1 MTNLSALPVG
11 TRLAGD
17 YRIDRIL
24 GAGGFGITYLA
35 EETPLA
41 RQVTIKEYFPV
52 DFAVRDANQ
61 AAQPRSG
68 DVTGDYQ
75 WGLDRF
81 LDEARTLARFDHPN
95 IVRVYRF
102 FQENNSG
109 FMVLHFEDGKSF
121 KAWLKSLGRAP
132 RQHELDRV
140 VPPLLDALSLIHGS
154 DFLHRD
160 IAPDNIIIRTDGS
173 PVLIDFGSARSE
185 IAQHSRTV
193 SALVKPG
200 YSPYEQ
206 YATTGRQQGP
216 WTDIYSLGATLYQAV
231 TGKRPPDSPSRM
243 VEDELVPA
251 RDAAISA
258 YRPGFLAAIDAALS
272 LDISARP
279 RSVDEWRKQLL
290 APIVRTEGAAAP
302 DGAASAGDAPPALTP
317 EPPRASEPGA
327 APKSKLKA
335 KPKEKEKEKEKGK
348 DSDDSSPPAA
358 RKAAPK
364 AAPGAEHPLP
374 PNVPRRPASE
384 GRVAAIF
391 REWRARRAARP
402 TPAPASPLAAAR
414 GKSDAGAAPVA
425 AAPAAKAAAVAAH
438 PVAADPPAKSNLP
451 AVVERRAPPRPGR
464 PKKKWSWRPL
474 VIKAVIGLTIAAL
487 AVAYQNAQPRI
498 ERQGEG
504 TFSSGAL
511 PGPQVAQIKGGHKG
525 AVEGIGYVSDGRQFV
540 TVGDDGALKLWE
552 SSGRTLVRSFDLEER
567 DVTALAVGAARAATA
582 HKSGRIVV
590 WDLEL
595 GIRLPAVKRNEADI
609 HAVAFAGSPD
619 RILAAGHDWK
629 LTLFDTRTPILPVH
643 VFDGHESAVQ
653 AVAFSSARGL
663 IASGGADRTV
673 RLWNAETFEAGR
685 VYRGHQDFVTALAFS
700 ADGRS
705 LASGD
710 LAGAVRIWS
719 MTTRRA
725 QRAIRAHG
733 GGITALAYS
742 ADGNWLATSSRDG
755 LVKLWDM
762 VRPRPPR
769 VFAGHAG
776 EVRAL
781 SFAPDGATLASAG
794 ADGVVRFWSTAFMA
808 RSGS

>member
-1 MTNLSALPVG
+1 MTNLAALPVG
-11 TRLAGD
+11 TRLAED
-17 YRIDRIL
+17 YRIDRVL

-52 DFAVRDANQ
+52 DFAIRDTNQ

-102 FQENNSG
+102 FRENNSG

-140 VPPLLDALSLIHGS
+140 VPPLLDALALIHGS

-173 PVLIDFGSARSE
+173 PVLIDFGSARSD

-258 YRPGFLAAIDAALS
+258 YRPGFLAAIDAALA
-272 LDISARP
+272 LDVNARP
-279 RSVDEWRKQLL
+279 RSDRRMAQAAL
-290 APIVRTEGAAAP
+290 GAGCPHRSVAAK
-302 DGAASAGDAPPALTP
+302 DAAASASEAAPVAAP
-317 EPPRASEPGA
+317 EPPRGTV
-327 APKSKLKA
+327 
-335 KPKEKEKEKEKGK
+335 
-348 DSDDSSPPAA
+348 
-358 RKAAPK
+358 
-364 AAPGAEHPLP
+364 AAPGAEPKSKIKAKAKVKESGDGAPAEKKASPKASLAADSPLP
-374 PNVPRRPASE
+374 QNVPRRPASE

-402 TPAPASPLAAAR
+402 TARFAAR
-414 GKSDAGAAPVA
+414 
-425 AAPAAKAAAVAAH
+425 
-438 PVAADPPAKSNLP
+438 
-451 AVVERRAPPRPGR
+451 RRARVRRTCRSSWRRSPRGRGSRCRGSSGQVESCRSWSNAARRSRFQR
-464 PKKKWSWRPL
+464 PKKKRSWRPL
-474 VIKAVIGLTIAAL
+474 IIKGLIGLTIAGL
-487 AVAYQNAQPRI
+487 AVAYQNALPRV

-504 TFSSGAL
+504 TISSGAL
-511 PGPQVAQIKGGHKG
+511 PGPQIAEIKGAHKG
-525 AVEGIGYVSDGRQFV
+525 AVDGVGYTSDGRQFV
-540 TVGDDGALKLWE
+540 TIGDDGTLKLWE
-552 SSGRTLVRSFDLEER
+552 SPGRTLVRTFDLEST
-567 DVTALAVGAARAATA
+567 DATALAVGDTRAVTA
-582 HKSGRIVV
+582 HRSGRIAL

-595 GIRLPAVKRNEADI
+595 GVRLAEFKRNDADI

-619 RILAAGHDWK
+619 RILAASHDWK
-629 LTLFDTRTPILPVH
+629 LTLFDARTPILPVH

-653 AVAFSSARGL
+653 AVAYSAARKL

-673 RLWNAETFEAGR
+673 RLWNAETFEPAR
-685 VYRGHQDFVTALAFS
+685 VYRGHQDFVTTLAFA
-700 ADGRS
+700 ADGRT

-710 LAGAVRIWS
+710 LSGTVRIWS

-725 QRAIRAHG
+725 QRAIRAHK
-733 GGITALAYS
+733 GGISALAYS
-742 ADGNWLATSSRDG
+742 SDGNWLATAGRDG

-762 VRPRPPR
+762 ARPRPPR
-769 VFAGHAG
+769 VFTGHVG
-776 EVRAL
+776 DVRAL

-794 ADGVVRFWSTAFMA
+794 ADGVVRFWSTAFMV
-808 RSGS
+808 RRGS

>member
-1 MTNLSALPVG
+1 MTNLAALPVG
-11 TRLAGD
+11 TRLAED
-17 YRIDRIL
+17 YRIDRVL

-41 RQVTIKEYFPV
+41 RLVTIKEYFPV
-52 DFAVRDANQ
+52 DFAVRDTNQ

-102 FQENNSG
+102 FRENNSG
-109 FMVLHFEDGKSF
+109 FMVLHYEDGKSF
-121 KAWLKSLGRAP
+121 KAWLKALGRAP

-173 PVLIDFGSARSE
+173 PVLIDFGSARSD

-243 VEDELVPA
+243 VDDELVPA

-258 YRPGFLAAIDAALS
+258 YRPGFLAAIDAALA
-272 LDISARP
+272 LDVNARP

-290 APIVRTEGAAAP
+290 APVAREAAPVLETAAAV
-302 DGAASAGDAPPALTP
+302 GAPAGP
-317 EPPRASEPGA
+317 EPRAGEVEPEA
-327 APKSKLKA
+327 APKSKIKA
-335 KPKEKEKEKEKGK
+335 KAKAKE
-348 DSDDSSPPAA
+348 SDGSAPAA
-358 RKAAPK
+358 KKAAPK
-364 AAPGAEHPLP
+364 PSPASETSLP
-374 PNVPRRPASE
+374 PSVPRRPISE

-391 REWRARRAARP
+391 SEWRARRAARLAAP
-402 TPAPASPLAAAR
+402 PPPAS
-414 GKSDAGAAPVA
+414 APA
-425 AAPAAKAAAVAAH
+425 AAPAPVPAAAVAA
-438 PVAADPPAKSNLP
+438 PTVAAAVAVDAPAKSNLP
-451 AVVERRAPPRPGR
+451 AVIERRAAPRPTR
-464 PKKKWSWRPL
+464 PKRKRSWRPL
-474 VIKAVIGLTIAAL
+474 IIKGIIGLAIAAL
-487 AVAYQNAQPRI
+487 AVAYQNSLPRV
-498 ERQGEG
+498 ERQGQG

-511 PGPQVAQIKGGHKG
+511 PGPQIAQIKDVHKG
-525 AVEGIGYVSDGRQFV
+525 GVQGVGYTSDSRQFV
-540 TVGDDGALKLWE
+540 TIGNDGTLKLWDNR
-552 SSGRTLVRSFDLEER
+552 GLTLVRTIEVEDR
-567 DVTALAVGAARAATA
+567 DVTALAVGAARAVTG
-582 HKSGRIVV
+582 HKSGRIAV

-595 GIRLPAVKRNEADI
+595 GIRLADLKRNEAEI
-609 HAVAFAGSPD
+609 HAVAFAGMPD
-619 RILAAGHDWK
+619 HVLAAGHDWK
-629 LTLFDTRTPILPVH
+629 LALFNVRAPIPPMH
-643 VFDGHESAVQ
+643 VFEGHESAVQ
-653 AVAFSSARGL
+653 AVAFSAARGL
-663 IASGGADRTV
+663 IASGSADRTV
-673 RLWNAETFEAGR
+673 RLWNAETFEPGP
-685 VYRGHQDFVTALAFS
+685 VLRGHEDFVTALAFA
-700 ADGRS
+700 ADGRM

-710 LAGAVRIWS
+710 LAGTVRIWS

-725 QRAIRAHG
+725 QRSIRAHK
-733 GGITALAYS
+733 GGITAIAYS
-742 ADGNWLATSSRDG
+742 PDAHWLATAGRDG

-762 VRPRPPR
+762 VRQRPPR
-769 VFAGHAG
+769 VFSGHEG

-781 SFAPDGATLASAG
+781 SFAPEGTTLASAG
-794 ADGVVRFWSTAFMA
+794 ADGTVRFWSTAFMA
-808 RSGS
+808 RRGS

>member
-1 MTNLSALPVG
+1 MTNLAALPVG
-11 TRLAGD
+11 TRLAED
-17 YRIDRIL
+17 YRIDRVL

-41 RQVTIKEYFPV
+41 RLVTIKEYFPV
-52 DFAVRDANQ
+52 DFAVRDTNQ

-102 FQENNSG
+102 FRENNSG
-109 FMVLHFEDGKSF
+109 FMVLHYEDGKSF
-121 KAWLKSLGRAP
+121 KAWLKALGRAP

-173 PVLIDFGSARSE
+173 PVLIDFGSARSD

-243 VEDELVPA
+243 VDDELVPA

-258 YRPGFLAAIDAALS
+258 YRPGFLAAIDAALA
-272 LDISARP
+272 LDVNARP

-290 APIVRTEGAAAP
+290 APVAREAAPVLETAAAATVGAAA
-302 DGAASAGDAPPALTP
+302 GP
-317 EPPRASEPGA
+317 EPRAGEVQAEA
-327 APKSKLKA
+327 APKSKIKA
-335 KPKEKEKEKEKGK
+335 KAKAKE
-348 DSDDSSPPAA
+348 SDGSAPAA
-358 RKAAPK
+358 KKAAPK
-364 AAPGAEHPLP
+364 PSPASETSLP
-374 PNVPRRPASE
+374 PSAPRRPISE

-391 REWRARRAARP
+391 SEWRARRAARLAA
-402 TPAPASPLAAAR
+402 TPPPAS
-414 GKSDAGAAPVA
+414 APA
-425 AAPAAKAAAVAAH
+425 AAPTPVPAAAVAPPTAAAA
-438 PVAADPPAKSNLP
+438 VAVDAPAKSNLP
-451 AVVERRAPPRPGR
+451 AVIERRATPRPTR
-464 PKKKWSWRPL
+464 PKKKRSWRPL
-474 VIKAVIGLTIAAL
+474 IIKGIIGLAIAAL
-487 AVAYQNAQPRI
+487 AVAYQNSLPRV
-498 ERQGEG
+498 ERQGQG

-511 PGPQVAQIKGGHKG
+511 PGPQIAQIKDVHKG
-525 AVEGIGYVSDGRQFV
+525 GVQGVGYTSDGRQFV
-540 TVGDDGALKLWE
+540 TIGNDGTLKLWD
-552 SSGRTLVRSFDLEER
+552 SRGLKLVRTTEVEDR
-567 DVTALAVGAARAATA
+567 DVTALAVGSARAVTG
-582 HKSGRIVV
+582 HKSGRIAV

-595 GIRLPAVKRNEADI
+595 GIRLQDLKRNEAEI
-609 HAVAFAGSPD
+609 HAVAFAGMPD
-619 RILAAGHDWK
+619 HVLAAGHDWK
-629 LTLFDTRTPILPVH
+629 LALFNVRAPIPPMH
-643 VFDGHESAVQ
+643 VFEGHESAVQ
-653 AVAFSSARGL
+653 TVAFSAPRSL
-663 IASGGADRTV
+663 IASGSADRTV
-673 RLWNAETFEAGR
+673 RLWNAETFEPGP
-685 VYRGHQDFVTALAFS
+685 VLRGHQDFVTALAFA
-700 ADGRS
+700 ADGRM

-710 LAGAVRIWS
+710 LAGTVRIWS

-725 QRAIRAHG
+725 QRSIRAHK
-733 GGITALAYS
+733 GGITAIAYS
-742 ADGNWLATSSRDG
+742 PDAHWLATAGRDG

-762 VRPRPPR
+762 VRQRPPR
-769 VFAGHAG
+769 VFSGHEG

-781 SFAPDGATLASAG
+781 SFAPEGTTLASAG
-794 ADGVVRFWSTAFMA
+794 ADGTLRFWSTAFMA
-808 RSGS
+808 RRGS

>member
-1 MTNLSALPVG
+1 MTNLAALPVG
-11 TRLAGD
+11 TRLAED
-17 YRIDRIL
+17 YRIDRVL

-52 DFAVRDANQ
+52 DFAVRDTNQ

-102 FQENNSG
+102 FRENNSG

-121 KAWLKSLGRAP
+121 KAWLKGLGRAP

-140 VPPLLDALSLIHGS
+140 VPPLLDALALIHGS

-173 PVLIDFGSARSE
+173 PVLIDFGSARSD

-243 VEDELVPA
+243 VDDELVPA

-258 YRPGFLAAIDAALS
+258 YRPGFLAAIDAALA

-290 APIVRTEGAAAP
+290 APVARPDSIVATDVAANAKDKAPIAAA
-302 DGAASAGDAPPALTP
+302 
-317 EPPRASEPGA
+317 EPPRGTVAAPEP
-327 APKSKLKA
+327 APKSKIKA
-335 KPKEKEKEKEKGK
+335 KAKQK
-348 DSDDSSPPAA
+348 DGGDSAA
-358 RKAAPK
+358 DAKKAAPK
-364 AAPGAEHPLP
+364 EPPAVESPLP
-374 PNVPRRPASE
+374 QDVPRRPASE

-402 TPAPASPLAAAR
+402 TPASPLAPRAAA
-414 GKSDAGAAPVA
+414 KSVDAAEP
-425 AAPAAKAAAVAAH
+425 AAPAPAAAVAA
-438 PVAADPPAKSNLP
+438 PAPDKSNLP
-451 AVVERRAPPRPGR
+451 AVIERRAAPRPGR
-464 PKKKWSWRPL
+464 PKKKRSWRPL
-474 VIKAVIGLTIAAL
+474 IIKGVIGLTVASL
-487 AVAYQNAQPRI
+487 AVAYQNALPRL

-504 TFSSGAL
+504 TVSSGAL
-511 PGPQVAQIKGGHKG
+511 PGPQVAEIKGAHKG
-525 AVEGIGYVSDGRQFV
+525 AVDGIGYTSDGRQFV
-540 TVGDDGALKLWE
+540 TIGDDGTMKLWE
-552 SSGRTLVRSFDLEER
+552 SPGRTLVRTFDLGSR
-567 DVTALAVGAARAATA
+567 DASALAVGDTRAVVA
-582 HKSGRIVV
+582 HKSGRIAL
-590 WDLEL
+590 WDFEL
-595 GIRLPAVKRNEADI
+595 GNRIAEFKRNDADI

-619 RILAAGHDWK
+619 RILAASHDWK
-629 LTLFDTRTPILPVH
+629 LTLFDARTPILPVH

-653 AVAFSSARGL
+653 AVAYSAARSL

-673 RLWNAETFEAGR
+673 RLWKAETFEPAR
-685 VYRGHQDFVTALAFS
+685 VYRGHQDFVTALAFT
-700 ADGRS
+700 ADGRT

-710 LAGAVRIWS
+710 LSGTVRVWS

-725 QRAIRAHG
+725 QRAIRAHK
-733 GGITALAYS
+733 GGISALAYS
-742 ADGNWLATSSRDG
+742 ADGNWLATAGRDG

-762 VRPRPPR
+762 ARPRPPR
-769 VFAGHAG
+769 VFAGHSG
-776 EVRAL
+776 DVRAL

-794 ADGVVRFWSTAFMA
+794 ADGVVRFWSTGFMA
-808 RSGS
+808 RRGS

>member
-11 TRLAGD
+11 TNLAGD
-17 YRIDRIL
+17 YRIDRVL

-52 DFAVRDANQ
+52 DFAVRDTNQ

-173 PVLIDFGSARSE
+173 PVLIDFGSARSD

-206 YATTGRQQGP
+206 YATTSRQQGP

-258 YRPGFLAAIDAALS
+258 YRPGFLAAIDAALT
-272 LDISARP
+272 LDVNARP

-290 APIVRTEGAAAP
+290 APVARADSMAAMETAAKVGVAAP
-302 DGAASAGDAPPALTP
+302 VIAPD
-317 EPPRASEPGA
+317 PPRASEPESGA
-327 APKSKLKA
+327 APKSKIKA
-335 KPKEKEKEKEKGK
+335 KAKEKEKEKAK
-348 DSDDSSPPAA
+348 DSHDKGAA
-358 RKAAPK
+358 AEGAKKATPK
-364 AAPGAEHPLP
+364 AAPADESPLP
-374 PNVPRRPASE
+374 PNVPRRPISE

-391 REWRARRAARP
+391 SEWRARRAARS
-402 TPAPASPLAAAR
+402 TPAPVSVPPLAAAV
-414 GKSDAGAAPVA
+414 APVE
-425 AAPAAKAAAVAAH
+425 AAPAVASAIAT
-438 PVAADPPAKSNLP
+438 VARDAPAKSNLP
-451 AVVERRAPPRPGR
+451 AVVERRVAARAGR
-464 PKKKWSWRPL
+464 PKKKRSWRPL
-474 VIKAVIGLTIAAL
+474 AIKAVIGLTIAAL
-487 AVAYQNAQPRI
+487 AVAYQNALPRV

-504 TFSSGAL
+504 TLSSGAL
-511 PGPQVAQIKGGHKG
+511 AGPQVAEIKGAHNG
-525 AVEGIGYVSDGRQFV
+525 AVEGIGYISDGRQFV
-540 TVGDDGALKLWE
+540 TVGGDGMLKLWE
-552 SSGRTLVRSFDLEER
+552 TSGRTLVRSFEIDGR
-567 DVTALAVGAARAATA
+567 DVSALAVGATRAVTA
-582 HKSGRIVV
+582 HKSGRISS

-595 GIRLPAVKRNEADI
+595 GIRLPDLKRNDAEI

-629 LTLFDTRTPILPVH
+629 LTLFNARTPIPPLH
-643 VFDGHESAVQ
+643 VFEGHESAVQ
-653 AVAFSSARGL
+653 AVAFSAARGM
-663 IASGGADRTV
+663 IASGGADRTI
-673 RLWNAETFEAGR
+673 RLWNAETFAPGR
-685 VYRGHQDFVTALAFS
+685 VYRGHQDFVTALAFA
-700 ADGRS
+700 ADGRT

-725 QRAIRAHG
+725 MRAIRAHK

-742 ADGNWLATSSRDG
+742 GDGNWLATAGRDG
-755 LVKLWDM
+755 LVKMWNM
-762 VRPRPPR
+762 TRPRPPR
-769 VFAGHAG
+769 VFAGHQG

-781 SFAPDGATLASAG
+781 GFAPDGATLASGG

-808 RSGS
+808 RRGS

>member
-11 TRLAGD
+11 TRLAED

-52 DFAVRDANQ
+52 DFAVRDTNQ

-68 DVTGDYQ
+68 DATGDYQ

-102 FQENNSG
+102 FRENNSG
-109 FMVLHFEDGKSF
+109 FMVLHYEEGRSF
-121 KAWLKSLGRAP
+121 KAWLKGLGRAP

-140 VPPLLDALSLIHGS
+140 VPPLLDALALIHGS

-160 IAPDNIIIRTDGS
+160 IAPDNIIIRNDGS
-173 PVLIDFGSARSE
+173 PVLIDFGSARSD

-258 YRPGFLAAIDAALS
+258 YRPGFLAAIDAALA
-272 LDISARP
+272 LDIAARP

-290 APIVRTEGAAAP
+290 APVARAESIAATDTAANASAATPVAAP
-302 DGAASAGDAPPALTP
+302 AAPRDVAGEQD
-317 EPPRASEPGA
+317 A
-327 APKSKLKA
+327 APKSKVKA
-335 KPKEKEKEKEKGK
+335 KAKAKESNGNGTSEAKQ
-348 DSDDSSPPAA
+348 
-358 RKAAPK
+358 AAPK
-364 AAPGAEHPLP
+364 VSPAETSLP
-374 PNVPRRPASE
+374 PNAPRRPASE

-391 REWRARRAARP
+391 REWRARRDARP
-402 TPAPASPLAAAR
+402 TPAKASPLAAAQ
-414 GKSDAGAAPVA
+414 GAAKPATAAA
-425 AAPAAKAAAVAAH
+425 AAPAVEAAVAA
-438 PVAADPPAKSNLP
+438 AAPAKSYLP
-451 AVVERRAPPRPGR
+451 AVIERRVTPRPAR
-464 PKKKWSWRPL
+464 PKKKRSWRPL
-474 VIKAVIGLTIAAL
+474 VIKGVIGLIVASL
-487 AVAYQNAQPRI
+487 AVAYQNALPQV

-504 TFSSGAL
+504 TISSGAL
-511 PGPQVAQIKGGHKG
+511 PGPQIALIKDAHTGAATGVGYTTGG
-525 AVEGIGYVSDGRQFV
+525 DQFV
-540 TVGDDGALKLWE
+540 TIGDDGTLKLWE
-552 SSGRTLVRSFDLEER
+552 SRGRTLVRTFDLGSS
-567 DVTALAVGAARAATA
+567 DATALAVGATRAVTA
-582 HKSGRIVV
+582 HKSGRIAL

-595 GIRLPAVKRNEADI
+595 GVRRAEFKRNDAEI
-609 HAVAFAGSPD
+609 NAVAFAGSPD

-629 LTLFDTRTPILPVH
+629 LTLFDARTPILPVN
-643 VFDGHESAVQ
+643 VFEGHESAVQ
-653 AVAFSSARGL
+653 AVAFSATRGL
-663 IASGGADRTV
+663 IASGSADRTV
-673 RLWNAETFEAGR
+673 RTWNAETFAPAR
-685 VYRGHQDFVTALAFS
+685 VYRGHQDFVTALAFDG
-700 ADGRS
+700 DGRN

-710 LAGAVRIWS
+710 LAGTVRIWS

-725 QRAIRAHG
+725 QRSIRAHK

-742 ADGNWLATSSRDG
+742 ADGNWLATAGRDG
-755 LVKLWDM
+755 LVKVWDM

-769 VFAGHAG
+769 VFGGHTG

-781 SFAPDGATLASAG
+781 SFAPDGTALASAG
-794 ADGVVRFWSTAFMA
+794 ADSAVRFWSTAFIVK
-808 RSGS
+808 RGS

>member
-11 TRLAGD
+11 THLAGD
-17 YRIDRIL
+17 YRIDRVL

-52 DFAVRDANQ
+52 DFAVRDTNL

-102 FQENNSG
+102 FRENNSG

-173 PVLIDFGSARSE
+173 PVLIDFGSARSD

-206 YATTGRQQGP
+206 YATTSRQQGP

-258 YRPGFLAAIDAALS
+258 YRPGFLAAIDAALA
-272 LDISARP
+272 LDVNARP

-290 APIVRTEGAAAP
+290 APVVRPDSMAATDTAANAGTAAP
-302 DGAASAGDAPPALTP
+302 VVAPSPPRPSEP
-317 EPPRASEPGA
+317 EPGS
-327 APKSKLKA
+327 APKQKIKA
-335 KPKEKEKEKEKGK
+335 KAKEKEKAK
-348 DSDDSSPPAA
+348 DSDAKDASAAASAA
-358 RKAAPK
+358 RKAIPK
-364 AAPGAEHPLP
+364 AAAAEESPLP

-402 TPAPASPLAAAR
+402 TPAPPPGPSQPLAAAAV
-414 GKSDAGAAPVA
+414 SVA
-425 AAPAAKAAAVAAH
+425 AAPAAAPAVAAAVAVDA
-438 PVAADPPAKSNLP
+438 PAKSNLP
-451 AVVERRAPPRPGR
+451 AVVERRTPPRPGR
-464 PKKKWSWRPL
+464 PRKKRSWRPL
-474 VIKAVIGLTIAAL
+474 VVKAVIGLTIAAL
-487 AVAYQNAQPRI
+487 AVAYQNALPRV

-511 PGPQVAQIKGGHKG
+511 AGPQIAQIKGAHKG
-525 AVEGIGYVSDGRQFV
+525 AVEGIGYLSDGRQLV
-540 TVGDDGALKLWE
+540 TVGDDGTLKLWE
-552 SSGRTLVRSFDLEER
+552 TGGRTLLRTFDLER
-567 DVTALAVGAARAATA
+567 NDATSLAVGATRAVTA
-582 HKSGRIVV
+582 HKSGLLAL

-595 GIRLPAVKRNEADI
+595 GIRLPDLKRNDADI

-629 LTLFDTRTPILPVH
+629 LTLFNARTPIPPLH
-643 VFDGHESAVQ
+643 VFEGHESAVQ
-653 AVAFSSARGL
+653 AVAFSAARGL

-673 RLWNAETFEAGR
+673 RMWNAETFAPGR
-685 VYRGHQDFVTALAFS
+685 VYRGHQDFVTALAFA
-700 ADGRS
+700 ADGRT

-710 LAGAVRIWS
+710 LAGTVRIWS

-725 QRAIRAHG
+725 QRSIRAHK

-742 ADGNWLATSSRDG
+742 GDGNWLATAGRDG
-755 LVKLWDM
+755 LVKMWNM
-762 VRPRPPR
+762 ARPRPPR
-769 VFAGHAG
+769 ELVGHAG

-781 SFAPDGATLASAG
+781 SFAPDGTTLASAG
-794 ADGVVRFWSTAFMA
+794 ADGVVRFWSTTFMA

>member
-1 MTNLSALPVG
+1 MSNLSALPVG

-17 YRIDRIL
+17 YRIDRVL

-52 DFAVRDANQ
+52 DFAVRDSDQ
-61 AAQPRSG
+61 SAQPRSG

-102 FQENNSG
+102 FRENNSG

-121 KAWLKSLGRAP
+121 KAWLKGLGRAP

-140 VPPLLDALSLIHGS
+140 VPPLLDALALIHGS

-173 PVLIDFGSARSE
+173 PVLIDFGSARSD

-243 VEDELVPA
+243 VEDELIPA

-258 YRPGFLAAIDAALS
+258 YRPGFLAAIDAALA
-272 LDISARP
+272 LDVAARP
-279 RSVDEWRKQLL
+279 RSIDEWRKQLL
-290 APIVRTEGAAAP
+290 APVPRADVGVAATEGAASINAAPIATPDPPRDSAAEP
-302 DGAASAGDAPPALTP
+302 DG
-317 EPPRASEPGA
+317 
-327 APKSKLKA
+327 APKSKVKA
-335 KPKEKEKEKEKGK
+335 KPKAKENDGNGT
-348 DSDDSSPPAA
+348 PAA
-358 RKAAPK
+358 KKATPK
-364 AAPGAEHPLP
+364 AASDSEIPLP

-402 TPAPASPLAAAR
+402 TPAQAAPHAAAR
-414 GKSDAGAAPVA
+414 ATDVPPVA
-425 AAPAAKAAAVAAH
+425 AEAAVAAE
-438 PVAADPPAKSNLP
+438 APAKSNLP
-451 AVVERRAPPRPGR
+451 AVIERRAAPRPGR
-464 PKKKWSWRPL
+464 PKKKRSWRPL
-474 VIKAVIGLTIAAL
+474 VVKGAIGLTIASL
-487 AVAYQNAQPRI
+487 AVAYQNALPRL

-504 TFSSGAL
+504 TVSSGAL
-511 PGPQVAQIKGGHKG
+511 PGPQVALIKGAHKG
-525 AVEGIGYVSDGRQFV
+525 AIVGIGYTSDGRQLV
-540 TVGDDGALKLWE
+540 TIGDDGALKLWE
-552 SSGRTLVRSFDLEER
+552 SRGRTLVRTFDLGGS
-567 DVTALAVGAARAATA
+567 DAAALAVGATRAVTA
-582 HKSGRIVV
+582 HKSGRIAL
-590 WDLEL
+590 WDLDL
-595 GIRLPAVKRNEADI
+595 GVRRTEFKRNDADI
-609 HAVAFAGSPD
+609 NAVAFAGSPD

-629 LTLFDTRTPILPVH
+629 LTLFDARTPILPVH
-643 VFDGHESAVQ
+643 VFEGHESAVQ
-653 AVAFSSARGL
+653 AVSFSAARNL

-673 RLWNAETFEAGR
+673 RIWNAETFAPSR
-685 VYRGHQDFVTALAFS
+685 IYRGHQDVVTALAFDN
-700 ADGRS
+700 DGRT

-710 LAGAVRIWS
+710 LAGAVRVWS

-725 QRAIRAHG
+725 QRSIRAHKG
-733 GGITALAYS
+733 GVTALAYS
-742 ADGNWLATSSRDG
+742 ADGNWLATAGRDG

-762 VRPRPPR
+762 ARPRPPR
-769 VFAGHAG
+769 VFAGHTG

-781 SFAPDGATLASAG
+781 SFAPDSTALASAG
-794 ADGVVRFWSTAFMA
+794 ADGVVRFWSTAFIA
-808 RSGS
+808 RRGS

>member
-1 MTNLSALPVG
+1 MTNLAALPVG
-11 TRLAGD
+11 TRLAED
-17 YRIDRIL
+17 YRIDRVL

-52 DFAVRDANQ
+52 DFAVRDTNQ

-102 FQENNSG
+102 FRENNSG

-121 KAWLKSLGRAP
+121 KAWLKGLGRAP

-173 PVLIDFGSARSE
+173 PVLIDFGSARSD

-243 VEDELVPA
+243 VDDDLVPA

-258 YRPGFLAAIDAALS
+258 YRPGFLAAIDAALA

-279 RSVDEWRKQLL
+279 RSVDAWRKQLL
-290 APIVRTEGAAAP
+290 APVARADNVVAVADAASAKEAAP
-302 DGAASAGDAPPALTP
+302 IAVPEPPRETVVAVDPAPKSKVKAKSKVKESDDGAASVKKPTAKAPPA
-317 EPPRASEPGA
+317 
-327 APKSKLKA
+327 
-335 KPKEKEKEKEKGK
+335 
-348 DSDDSSPPAA
+348 
-358 RKAAPK
+358 
-364 AAPGAEHPLP
+364 AERSLP
-374 PNVPRRPASE
+374 PDVPRRAVSE

-402 TPAPASPLAAAR
+402 TPASPIAAR
-414 GKSDAGAAPVA
+414 APAEPVA
-425 AAPAAKAAAVAAH
+425 AAGAPALAVGVAA
-438 PVAADPPAKSNLP
+438 PAPAKSNLP
-451 AVVERRAPPRPGR
+451 AVIERRPATRPGR
-464 PKKKWSWRPL
+464 AKKKRSWRPL
-474 VIKAVIGLTIAAL
+474 IIKGVIGLTVAGL
-487 AVAYQNAQPRI
+487 AVAYQNALPRV

-504 TFSSGAL
+504 TVSSGAL
-511 PGPQVAQIKGGHKG
+511 PGPQVAEIKGAHKG
-525 AVEGIGYVSDGRQFV
+525 AVDGVGYTSDGRQFV
-540 TVGDDGALKLWE
+540 TVGDDGTLKLWE
-552 SSGRTLVRSFDLEER
+552 SPGRTLVRTFDLGSR
-567 DVTALAVGAARAATA
+567 DASALAVADTRAVIA
-582 HKSGRIVV
+582 HRSGRIAV

-595 GIRLPAVKRNEADI
+595 GNRIAEFKRNDADI

-619 RILAAGHDWK
+619 RILAASHDWK
-629 LTLFDTRTPILPVH
+629 LTLFDARTPILPVH
-643 VFDGHESAVQ
+643 VFDGHENAVQ
-653 AVAFSSARGL
+653 AVAFSAARGL

-673 RLWNAETFEAGR
+673 RLWKAETFEPAH
-685 VYRGHQDFVTALAFS
+685 VYRGHPDFVTALAFT
-700 ADGRS
+700 ADGRT

-710 LAGAVRIWS
+710 LSGTVRVWS

-725 QRAIRAHG
+725 QRAVRAHK
-733 GGITALAYS
+733 GGIAALAYS
-742 ADGNWLATSSRDG
+742 ADGNWLATAGRDG
-755 LVKLWDM
+755 LIKLWDM
-762 VRPRPPR
+762 ARPRPPR
-769 VFAGHAG
+769 VFAGHSG

-794 ADGVVRFWSTAFMA
+794 ADGTVRFWSTAFMA
-808 RSGS
+808 RRGS

>member
-1 MTNLSALPVG
+1 MTNLAALPVG
-11 TRLAGD
+11 TRLAED
-17 YRIDRIL
+17 YRIDRVL

-41 RQVTIKEYFPV
+41 RLVTIKEYFPV
-52 DFAVRDANQ
+52 DFAVRDTNQ

-102 FQENNSG
+102 FRENNSG
-109 FMVLHFEDGKSF
+109 FMVLHYEDGKSF
-121 KAWLKSLGRAP
+121 KAWLKALGRAP

-173 PVLIDFGSARSE
+173 PVLIDFGSARSD

-258 YRPGFLAAIDAALS
+258 YRPGFLAAIDAALA
-272 LDISARP
+272 LDVNARP

-290 APIVRTEGAAAP
+290 APVAREAAPVLETAAAATVGAAA
-302 DGAASAGDAPPALTP
+302 GP
-317 EPPRASEPGA
+317 EPRAGEVEAEA
-327 APKSKLKA
+327 APKSKIKA
-335 KPKEKEKEKEKGK
+335 KAKAKE
-348 DSDDSSPPAA
+348 SDGSAPAA
-358 RKAAPK
+358 KKAAPK
-364 AAPGAEHPLP
+364 PSPASETSLP
-374 PNVPRRPASE
+374 PSAPRRPISE

-391 REWRARRAARP
+391 SEWRARRAARLAA
-402 TPAPASPLAAAR
+402 TPPPAS
-414 GKSDAGAAPVA
+414 APA
-425 AAPAAKAAAVAAH
+425 AAPTPVPAAAVAPPTAAAA
-438 PVAADPPAKSNLP
+438 VAVDAPAKSNLP
-451 AVVERRAPPRPGR
+451 AVIERRATPRPTR
-464 PKKKWSWRPL
+464 PKKKRSWRPL
-474 VIKAVIGLTIAAL
+474 IIKGIIGLAIAAL
-487 AVAYQNAQPRI
+487 AVAYQNSLPRV
-498 ERQGEG
+498 ERQGQG

-511 PGPQVAQIKGGHKG
+511 PGPQIARIKDVHKGGVQG
-525 AVEGIGYVSDGRQFV
+525 VGYTSDGRQFV
-540 TVGDDGALKLWE
+540 TIGNDGTLKLWD
-552 SSGRTLVRSFDLEER
+552 SRGLTLVRTTEVEDR
-567 DVTALAVGAARAATA
+567 DVTALAVGAARAVTG
-582 HKSGRIVV
+582 HKSGRIAV

-595 GIRLPAVKRNEADI
+595 GIRLQDLKRNEAEI
-609 HAVAFAGSPD
+609 HAVAFAGMPD
-619 RILAAGHDWK
+619 HVLAAGHDWK
-629 LTLFDTRTPILPVH
+629 VALFNVRAPIPPMH
-643 VFDGHESAVQ
+643 VFEGHESAVQ
-653 AVAFSSARGL
+653 AVAFSAPRSL
-663 IASGGADRTV
+663 IASGSADRTV
-673 RLWNAETFEAGR
+673 RLWNAETFEPGP
-685 VYRGHQDFVTALAFS
+685 VLRGHQDFVTALAFA
-700 ADGRS
+700 ADGRM

-710 LAGAVRIWS
+710 LAGTVRIWS
-719 MTTRRA
+719 TTTRRA
-725 QRAIRAHG
+725 QRSIRAHK
-733 GGITALAYS
+733 GGITAIAYS
-742 ADGNWLATSSRDG
+742 PDAHWLATAGRDG

-762 VRPRPPR
+762 VRQRPPR
-769 VFAGHAG
+769 VFSGHEG

-781 SFAPDGATLASAG
+781 SFAPEGTTLASAG
-794 ADGVVRFWSTAFMA
+794 ADGTVRMWSTAFMA
-808 RSGS
+808 RRGS

>member
-1 MTNLSALPVG
+1 MTNLAALPVG
-11 TRLAGD
+11 TRLAED
-17 YRIDRIL
+17 YRIDRVL

-52 DFAVRDANQ
+52 DFAVRDTNQ

-102 FQENNSG
+102 FRENNSG
-109 FMVLHFEDGKSF
+109 FMVLHYEDGKSF

-173 PVLIDFGSARSE
+173 PVLIDFGSARSD

-243 VEDELVPA
+243 VDDELVPA

-258 YRPGFLAAIDAALS
+258 YRPGFLAAIDAALA

-290 APIVRTEGAAAP
+290 APVARADSPVATDTA
-302 DGAASAGDAPPALTP
+302 AASAKEKAAPVAAP
-317 EPPRASEPGA
+317 EPPREPIAAPEA
-327 APKSKLKA
+327 APKSKIKA
-335 KPKEKEKEKEKGK
+335 KPKVKEA
-348 DSDDSSPPAA
+348 DDGAPAVKKAVPKAPPAA
-358 RKAAPK
+358 
-364 AAPGAEHPLP
+364 ESPLP
-374 PNVPRRPASE
+374 VDVPRRPASE

-391 REWRARRAARP
+391 REWRARQAARP
-402 TPAPASPLAAAR
+402 TPASPLASR
-414 GKSDAGAAPVA
+414 A
-425 AAPAAKAAAVAAH
+425 AAKPPEATPSIAAAVATPA
-438 PVAADPPAKSNLP
+438 PAKSNLP
-451 AVVERRAPPRPGR
+451 AVIERRASTRPGR
-464 PKKKWSWRPL
+464 AKKKRSWRPL
-474 VIKAVIGLTIAAL
+474 IIKGVIGLTVASL
-487 AVAYQNAQPRI
+487 AVAYQNALPRV

-504 TFSSGAL
+504 TVASGAL
-511 PGPQVAQIKGGHKG
+511 PGPQVAEIKGAHKG
-525 AVEGIGYVSDGRQFV
+525 VVDGIGYTSDGRQFV
-540 TVGDDGALKLWE
+540 TVGDDGTLKLWE
-552 SSGRTLVRSFDLEER
+552 TPGRTLVRTFDLGSR
-567 DVTALAVGAARAATA
+567 DASTLAVSGNRAVIA
-582 HKSGRIVV
+582 HKSGRITL

-595 GIRLPAVKRNEADI
+595 GNRIAEFKRNEADV
-609 HAVAFAGSPD
+609 HAVAFAGSLD
-619 RILAAGHDWK
+619 RILAASHDWK
-629 LTLFDTRTPILPVH
+629 LTLFDARTPILPVH

-653 AVAFSSARGL
+653 AVAFSAARNL
-663 IASGGADRTV
+663 IASGSADRTV
-673 RLWNAETFEAGR
+673 RIWKAETFEPAR
-685 VYRGHQDFVTALAFS
+685 VYRGHQDFVTALAFA
-700 ADGRS
+700 ADGRM

-710 LAGAVRIWS
+710 LSGTVRVWS

-725 QRAIRAHG
+725 QRAIRAHK
-733 GGITALAYS
+733 GGIAALAYS
-742 ADGNWLATSSRDG
+742 ADGNWLATAGRDG

-762 VRPRPPR
+762 ARPRPPR
-769 VFAGHAG
+769 VLAGHSG

-794 ADGVVRFWSTAFMA
+794 ADGTVRFWSTAFMV
-808 RSGS
+808 RRGS

>member
-1 MTNLSALPVG
+1 
-11 TRLAGD
+11 
-17 YRIDRIL
+17 

-52 DFAVRDANQ
+52 DFAIRDTNQ

-102 FQENNSG
+102 FRENNSG

-140 VPPLLDALSLIHGS
+140 VPPLLDALALIHGS

-173 PVLIDFGSARSE
+173 PVLIDFGSARSD

-258 YRPGFLAAIDAALS
+258 YRPGFLAAIDAALT
-272 LDISARP
+272 LDVNARP
-279 RSVDEWRKQLL
+279 RSIDEWRKQLL
-290 APIVRTEGAAAP
+290 APVARIDSVAAKDA
-302 DGAASAGDAPPALTP
+302 AASASEAAPVAAP
-317 EPPRASEPGA
+317 EPPRGTV
-327 APKSKLKA
+327 
-335 KPKEKEKEKEKGK
+335 
-348 DSDDSSPPAA
+348 
-358 RKAAPK
+358 
-364 AAPGAEHPLP
+364 AAPGAEPKSKIKAKAKVKESGDGAPAEKKASPKASLAADSPLP
-374 PNVPRRPASE
+374 QNVPRRPASE

-402 TPAPASPLAAAR
+402 MPASPLAAAR
-414 GKSDAGAAPVA
+414 ASAEPVA
-425 AAPAAKAAAVAAH
+425 AAGAAAPVVAA
-438 PVAADPPAKSNLP
+438 AAAAQAPAKSNPP
-451 AVVERRAPPRPGR
+451 AVVERRAASRFQR
-464 PKKKWSWRPL
+464 PKKKRSWRPL
-474 VIKAVIGLTIAAL
+474 IIKGLIGLTIAGL
-487 AVAYQNAQPRI
+487 AVAYQNALPRV

-504 TFSSGAL
+504 TISSGAL
-511 PGPQVAQIKGGHKG
+511 PGPQIAEIKDAHKG
-525 AVEGIGYVSDGRQFV
+525 AVDGVGYTSDGRQFV
-540 TVGDDGALKLWE
+540 TIGDDGTLKLWD
-552 SSGRTLVRSFDLEER
+552 SPGRTLVRTFDLEST
-567 DVTALAVGAARAATA
+567 DATALAVGDTRVVTA
-582 HKSGRIVV
+582 HRSGRIAL

-595 GIRLPAVKRNEADI
+595 GVRLAEFKRNDADI

-619 RILAAGHDWK
+619 RILAASHDWK
-629 LTLFDTRTPILPVH
+629 LTLFDARTPILPVH

-653 AVAFSSARGL
+653 AVAYSAARKL

-673 RLWNAETFEAGR
+673 RLWNAETFEPAR
-685 VYRGHQDFVTALAFS
+685 VYRGHQDFVTTLAFA
-700 ADGRS
+700 ADGRT

-710 LAGAVRIWS
+710 LSGTVRIWS

-725 QRAIRAHG
+725 QRAIRAHK
-733 GGITALAYS
+733 GGISALAYS
-742 ADGNWLATSSRDG
+742 SDGNWLATAGRDG

-762 VRPRPPR
+762 ARPRPPR
-769 VFAGHAG
+769 VFTGHVG
-776 EVRAL
+776 DVRAL

-794 ADGVVRFWSTAFMA
+794 ADGVVRFWSTAFMV
-808 RSGS
+808 RRGS